1 MWELIYPKLL
11 YLIVFKESS
20 NTLIENKEQNH
31 YKKQFAFDRKPKFK
45 MPAVCTRTGRVS
57 KQGDK
62 MYHFVIRASQHGNRF
77 FESEKYFLSV
87 KEGKGR
93 QVSSVSTVFH
103 LRWGF
108 LCLEH
113 METL

>member
-11 YLIVFKESS
+11 YLIVFKLSS
-20 NTLIENKEQNH
+20 NALIENKEQNH

-62 MYHFVIRASQHGNRF
+62 MYHFVRRGSQHGNRF
-77 FESEKYFLSV
+77 FESEKHFLSGSRRV
-87 KEGKGR
+87 KEDKF
-93 QVSSVSTVFH
+93 QLSSILDVGS
-103 LRWGF
+103 
-108 LCLEH
+108 CA
-113 METL
+113 

>member
-1 MWELIYPKLL
+1 MWELIYPKLV
-11 YLIVFKESS
+11 YLIVFKLSS
-20 NTLIENKEQNH
+20 NALIENKEQNH
-31 YKKQFAFDRKPKFK
+31 CKKQFAFDRKPKFK
-45 MPAVCTRTGRVS
+45 MPAVCTKTGRVS

-77 FESEKYFLSV
+77 LESEIYFLSV